1 MPRSDGCV
9 YSSLEVE
16 VGDLPIG
23 AEFRLD
29 GRRYRVTVNDG
40 QRYLIV
46 DEIGHTNTVHLD
58 CETLVRPID

>member
-16 VGDLPIG
+16 VGQLSAGDQ
-23 AEFRLD
+23 FRLD
-29 GRRYRVTVNDG
+29 GRSFVVKINDG
-40 QRYLIV
+40 QRYLVV

-58 CETLVRPID
+58 SETLVWPKD